1 MNAEDKDNLIS
12 LLDERIRRISREVV
26 EEQQTREQEASGSSV
41 TDSQVRKLSE
51 TLRCIMAKE
60 FVSIREVALL
70 LNCSDGH
77 VRNLVGKA
85 QRGKASS
92 PIPYLDLDGVTV
104 FPRMK
109 LLEWAEQPKRKLRAV
124 S

>member
-1 MNAEDKDNLIS
+1 MNAADKDTLIS
-12 LLDERIRRISREVV
+12 LLDERIRQISREVV
-26 EEQQTREQEASGSSV
+26 EERQTKELEASGLSV
-41 TDSQVRKLSE
+41 NDHEVHKLSE
-51 TLRCIMAKE
+51 SLRRIMAKE

-77 VRNLVGKA
+77 VRNLVSKA
-85 QRGKASS
+85 HHGKASN
-92 PIPYLDLDGVTV
+92 PIPHLDLDGVTV
-104 FPRMK
+104 FPRVK

>member
-1 MNAEDKDNLIS
+1 VRAETEENLVF
-12 LLDERIRRISREVV
+12 LLDERIRKISREVL
-26 EEQQTREQEASGSSV
+26 EQQTREQEASGSSV

-51 TLRCIMAKE
+51 TLRHILAKE

-85 QRGKASS
+85 ERGKVAC
-92 PIPYLDLDGVTV
+92 G
-104 FPRMK
+104 
-109 LLEWAEQPKRKLRAV
+109 EQAAGR
-124 S
+124 